1 MAIKSSKKTR
11 SPKKQTNTRPSQRKG
26 SKVKTVPRE
35 AKALLKKLDKENNGV
50 KEMRK
55 YPNGSIGVFFTNG
68 KFRFVTGGTNL
79 KPREKG
85 SKVKYPRISK
95 LGAKRALLKYYN
107 NKSYKSPAN
116 RKSALTRDICSNNKP
131 INKTSLYRRSPH
143 LYDYPGVDDGS
154 QCPKGHKVYNKKK
167 ITRSVKKTLLKRLKG
182 KTALRK
188 KGTKKSP
195 KLSPRRKSKVT
206 RKKNQKGGVLNDN
219 DISQIMEEYQNKL
232 DGVDMQEGGEL
243 YENDAGVGM
252 FVDHTME
259 GGDMESMDMEHEMDA
274 SHGMEAGHEMEGGD
288 MESMDIDHEMEGG
301 DMESMDMDHEMEGGD
316 MESMDMDHEM
326 DASHGMEA
334 GHEMEGGDLDTMD
347 MEHEMDANHGMEAGH
362 EMEAGHGMEGGD
374 LSHMGI
380 NSQDEKKMNGGSSL
394 LGVTGEMQNNGS
406 ELSMDSDDASSSDE
420 EGQLGGAQRS
430 RVGPKNIRRAEQRA
444 ATEERAA
451 ERARLLKE
459 SKETVA
465 VPVAEDPLWMGG
477 QPESLLGP
485 VGAAPASAHASA
497 SAPASAAAASSS
509 HEEDDSSSSSSEEDL
524 SEDENLEGGGSDLSL
539 NDAVGLLREYYT
551 EKYGY

>member
-26 SKVKTVPRE
+26 TVVKTVPSE
-35 AKALLKKLDKENNGV
+35 AKALLKKLHKENNGV

-79 KPREKG
+79 KPRETG

-95 LGAKRALLKYYN
+95 LAAKRALLKYYN

-143 LYDYPGVDDGS
+143 LYTYPGVDDGS

-167 ITRSVKKTLLKRLKG
+167 ITGSVKKTLLNRLKS

-206 RKKNQKGGVLNDN
+206 KTKNQKGGVLNDN
-219 DISQIMEEYQNKL
+219 DISEIMEEYQNKL
-232 DGVDMQEGGEL
+232 EGVDMQGGGEL
-243 YENDAGVGM
+243 SEDEGELGM

-259 GGDMESMDMEHEMDA
+259 VG
-274 SHGMEAGHEMEGGD
+274 
-288 MESMDIDHEMEGG
+288 HEMEGG
-301 DMESMDMDHEMEGGD
+301 DMESMDMDHEME
-316 MESMDMDHEM
+316 
-326 DASHGMEA
+326 ASHGM
-334 GHEMEGGDLDTMD
+334 DMD
-347 MEHEMDANHGMEAGH
+347 H

-380 NSQDEKKMNGGSSL
+380 NSEDESHMSGGSNYSDPGANL
-394 LGVTGEMQNNGS
+394 EGVTGEMHHEGS

-420 EGQLGGAQRS
+420 EEGQL
-430 RVGPKNIRRAEQRA
+430 
-444 ATEERAA
+444 
-451 ERARLLKE
+451 
-459 SKETVA
+459 
-465 VPVAEDPLWMGG
+465 
-477 QPESLLGP
+477 
-485 VGAAPASAHASA
+485 
-497 SAPASAAAASSS
+497 
-509 HEEDDSSSSSSEEDL
+509 
-524 SEDENLEGGGSDLSL
+524 GGGSDLSL

-551 EKYGY
+551 EKYGQ

>member
-1 MAIKSSKKTR
+1 MAIKSSNKTR

-26 SKVKTVPRE
+26 TVVKTVPSE
-35 AKALLKKLDKENNGV
+35 AKALLKKLHKENNGV

-95 LGAKRALLKYYN
+95 LAAKRALLKYYN

-143 LYDYPGVDDGS
+143 LYTYPGVDDGS

-167 ITRSVKKTLLKRLKG
+167 ITRSVKKTLLNRLKS

-206 RKKNQKGGVLNDN
+206 KTKNQKGGVLNDN
-219 DISQIMEEYQNKL
+219 DISEIMEEYQNKL
-232 DGVDMQEGGEL
+232 EGVDMQGGGEL
-243 YENDAGVGM
+243 SEDEGELGM

-259 GGDMESMDMEHEMDA
+259 V
-274 SHGMEAGHEMEGGD
+274 GHK
-288 MESMDIDHEMEGG
+288 MEGG
-301 DMESMDMDHEMEGGD
+301 DMESMDMDHEMEADHGMDMDHGMEGGD
-316 MESMDMDHEM
+316 MESMEMDHEM
-326 DASHGMEA
+326 EASHGM
-334 GHEMEGGDLDTMD
+334 DMD
-347 MEHEMDANHGMEAGH
+347 H

-380 NSQDEKKMNGGSSL
+380 NSEDESHMSGGSNYSDPGANL
-394 LGVTGEMQNNGS
+394 EGVTGEMHHEGS

-420 EGQLGGAQRS
+420 EEGQL
-430 RVGPKNIRRAEQRA
+430 
-444 ATEERAA
+444 
-451 ERARLLKE
+451 
-459 SKETVA
+459 
-465 VPVAEDPLWMGG
+465 
-477 QPESLLGP
+477 
-485 VGAAPASAHASA
+485 
-497 SAPASAAAASSS
+497 
-509 HEEDDSSSSSSEEDL
+509 
-524 SEDENLEGGGSDLSL
+524 GGGSDLSL

-551 EKYGY
+551 EKYGQ

>member
-26 SKVKTVPRE
+26 TVVKTVPSE
-35 AKALLKKLDKENNGV
+35 AKALLKKLHKENNGV

-79 KPREKG
+79 KPRETG

-95 LGAKRALLKYYN
+95 LAAKRALLKYYN

-143 LYDYPGVDDGS
+143 LYTYPGVDDGS

-167 ITRSVKKTLLKRLKG
+167 ITGSVKKTLLNRLKS

-206 RKKNQKGGVLNDN
+206 KTKNQKGGVLNDN
-219 DISQIMEEYQNKL
+219 DISEIMEEYQNKL
-232 DGVDMQEGGEL
+232 EGVDMQGGGEL
-243 YENDAGVGM
+243 SEDEGELGM

-259 GGDMESMDMEHEMDA
+259 V
-274 SHGMEAGHEMEGGD
+274 GHEMEGGD
-288 MESMDIDHEMEGG
+288 MESMEMDHEMEADHG
-301 DMESMDMDHEMEGGD
+301 MDMDHEMEGGD
-316 MESMDMDHEM
+316 LETMDMDQEM
-326 DASHGMEA
+326 EADHGM
-334 GHEMEGGDLDTMD
+334 DMD
-347 MEHEMDANHGMEAGH
+347 Q
-362 EMEAGHGMEGGD
+362 EMEAGHDMEGGD

-380 NSQDEKKMNGGSSL
+380 NSEDESHMSGDSNYSDPGANL
-394 LGVTGEMQNNGS
+394 EGVTGEMHHEGS

-420 EGQLGGAQRS
+420 EEGQL
-430 RVGPKNIRRAEQRA
+430 
-444 ATEERAA
+444 
-451 ERARLLKE
+451 
-459 SKETVA
+459 
-465 VPVAEDPLWMGG
+465 
-477 QPESLLGP
+477 
-485 VGAAPASAHASA
+485 
-497 SAPASAAAASSS
+497 
-509 HEEDDSSSSSSEEDL
+509 
-524 SEDENLEGGGSDLSL
+524 GGGSDLSL

-551 EKYGY
+551 EKYGQ

>member
-26 SKVKTVPRE
+26 TVVKTVPTE
-35 AKALLKKLDKENNGV
+35 AKALLKKLHKENNGV

-68 KFRFVTGGTNL
+68 KFGFVTGGTNL

-95 LGAKRALLKYYN
+95 LAAKRALLKYYN

-131 INKTSLYRRSPH
+131 VNKTSLYRRSPH
-143 LYDYPGVDDGS
+143 LYTYPGVDDGS
-154 QCPKGHKVYNKKK
+154 QCPKGQKVYHKKK
-167 ITRSVKKTLLKRLKG
+167 ITRSVKKTLLNRLKS

-206 RKKNQKGGVLNDN
+206 RTKNQKGGVLNDN

-232 DGVDMQEGGEL
+232 EGVDMQEGGEL
-243 YENDAGVGM
+243 SEDEGELGM

-259 GGDMESMDMEHEMDA
+259 
-274 SHGMEAGHEMEGGD
+274 AGHGMEGGD
-288 MESMDIDHEMEGG
+288 MES
-301 DMESMDMDHEMEGGD
+301 
-316 MESMDMDHEM
+316 
-326 DASHGMEA
+326 
-334 GHEMEGGDLDTMD
+334 MD

-380 NSQDEKKMNGGSSL
+380 NSQDESHMKGGSDYSEPGANL
-394 LGVTGEMQNNGS
+394 VGVTGEMQNNGS

-420 EGQLGGAQRS
+420 EEGQL
-430 RVGPKNIRRAEQRA
+430 
-444 ATEERAA
+444 
-451 ERARLLKE
+451 
-459 SKETVA
+459 
-465 VPVAEDPLWMGG
+465 
-477 QPESLLGP
+477 
-485 VGAAPASAHASA
+485 
-497 SAPASAAAASSS
+497 
-509 HEEDDSSSSSSEEDL
+509 
-524 SEDENLEGGGSDLSL
+524 GGGSDLSL

-551 EKYGY
+551 EKYGQ